1 MYSLTIHS
9 DVVLRLLLRLRG
21 MLSEVDRRGRAE
33 VEVEEL
39 GASEELEVSV
49 VEAEV
54 VLGGLVFMR
63 GDGVQVGQVGRDV
76 RGAAGCEV
84 GHCRYGRDARS
95 VTRRCDADV

>member
-1 MYSLTIHS
+1 
-9 DVVLRLLLRLRG
+9 
-21 MLSEVDRRGRAE
+21 
-33 VEVEEL
+33 
-39 GASEELEVSV
+39 
-49 VEAEV
+49 
-54 VLGGLVFMR
+54 LVFMR